1 MMKFR
6 FIPLA
11 AALVATI
18 SLTACKTAPMM
29 PMGNASASPGT
40 AAPNSMA
47 MMDAQMKTMQ
57 GMHDKMMAAKTP
69 EERNKLMAEHM
80 KTMQDSMKMMG
91 DMKGMQGMQGMH
103 DKMMAAKTPEERNKL
118 MAEHMKTMQDSMK
131 MMGDMKG
138 MQGMTGGMGARHQM
152 MEKRMDM
159 MHSMMQ
165 MMMDQMPTAPVK

>member
-1 MMKFR
+1 MKLR
-6 FIPLA
+6 FVPIAVAL
-11 AALVATI
+11 ALVATT

-29 PMGNASASPGT
+29 PMGGAT
-40 AAPNSMA
+40 AAPGMAKHDHMA

-91 DMKGMQGMQGMH
+91 DMKGIQ
-103 DKMMAAKTPEERNKL
+103 
-118 MAEHMKTMQDSMK
+118 
-131 MMGDMKG
+131 G
-138 MQGMTGGMGARHQM
+138 MQGMTGGIGARHQM

-159 MHSMMQ
+159 MQSMMQ
-165 MMMDQMPTAPVK
+165 MMMDQMPATPAK